1 MEVSLLMC
9 FMIVLCSTRSFHL
22 QAQQQVCSSSSDCPN
37 GYLCFPEPMLSGN
50 RSLRNSSCYQ
60 SSNQSEPYLSDSEAC
75 KPFSSVILNAT
86 IAPDCPNCCV
96 PGLAYRTF
104 TCSPT
109 LQGTNN
115 AVLYVTS
122 FNLSNPGSLRPC
134 TSSQWNM
141 EPMAALATGWYS
153 QDRSLCSTNIQ
164 VLAPNGR
171 TAVARMVAQCY
182 SPDGCL
188 SDHSFTEPCAPNA
201 VAGNEQVWRQL
212 GYDPGIGIL
221 RNVTWSVTD
230 SNLPQFIRSKKS
242 YLGVIAGVASAVAGV
257 VLSVVIFVAT
267 RKWRRSRRR
276 RMEKQVLIEGMRL
289 DEILPHQFS
298 YHDLKMATRNFDPEL
313 ILGAGGFGSV
323 FKGELVDGSL
333 VAVKKMD
340 VEIQG
345 ASKGHSQFKAEVMSI
360 GSIHHFNLVKLRGFC
375 IQGPAALLVYEF
387 MPNGSLD
394 KWIFTKND
402 DDKGGGSANLLLNW
416 NQRHLIALDVARGL
430 TYLHEGC
437 REQVL
442 HLDIKPQN
450 ILLDENLRARI
461 SDFGLSKLAERGKS
475 QVVTVMRG
483 TPGYM
488 APEWLHTK
496 VTDKTDVYSFGI
508 VLLELVSSKRTVQ
521 FHPPSSS
528 SSSSSSQPR
537 FLGETALSMFHSGNV
552 VELIDEK
559 LLDDDFASTSS
570 GLELKDAERYV
581 KIGLWCIQP
590 EAAIRPSMRN
600 VLDMLEG
607 NIDVLDLPPPSSD
620 GSSRSLSFR
629 LPGSTRL

>member
-1 MEVSLLMC
+1 MVSRCPRTVVFTELWRCRILMC
-9 FMIVLCSTRSFHL
+9 FMIVLCSTRSFHS
-22 QAQQQVCSSSSDCPN
+22 QAQQQVCSSLSDCPN
-37 GYLCFPEPMLSGN
+37 GSLCFPEPMLSGN
-50 RSLRNSSCYQ
+50 RSLRNSSCYL
-60 SSNQSEPYLSDSEAC
+60 SSNQSEPYLSDSEVC
-75 KPFSSVILNAT
+75 KPISGFIFNDT
-86 IAPDCPNCCV
+86 IVPDCPNCCV

-104 TCSPT
+104 ACSPN

-115 AVLYVTS
+115 AVLYATS

-141 EPMAALATGWYS
+141 EPMAALATGWYT
-153 QDRSLCSTNIQ
+153 QDRSLCSKNIQ

-171 TAVARMVAQCY
+171 TAVARMVAECY
-182 SPDGCL
+182 SPAGCL
-188 SDHSFTEPCAPNA
+188 RDHSFTEPCAPNA
-201 VAGNEQVWRQL
+201 VAVNEQVWRQL

-221 RNVTWSVTD
+221 RNITWNVID
-230 SNLPQFIRSKKS
+230 SNLPQSIRSKKN
-242 YLGVIAGVASAVAGV
+242 YEGVIAGVASAVAGV

-276 RMEKQVLIEGMRL
+276 RMEKQALIEGMRL
-289 DEILPHQFS
+289 DEILLHQFS

-313 ILGAGGFGSV
+313 MLGAGGFGSV
-323 FKGELVDGSL
+323 FKGELADGSL

-345 ASKGHSQFKAEVMSI
+345 SSKGHSQFKAE
-360 GSIHHFNLVKLRGFC
+360 
-375 IQGPAALLVYEF
+375 GPAALLVYEF

-402 DDKGGGSANLLLNW
+402 DDKGGESANLLLNW
-416 NQRHLIALDVARGL
+416 NQRHSIAIDVARGL

-437 REQVL
+437 WEQVL

-496 VTDKTDVYSFGI
+496 VMDKTDVYSFGI
-508 VLLELVSSKRTVQ
+508 VLLELVSSRRTIQ

-528 SSSSSSQPR
+528 SSSSSSQLC

-552 VELIDEK
+552 IELIDDK
-559 LLDDDFASTSS
+559 LLDQLRGD
-570 GLELKDAERYV
+570 V
-581 KIGLWCIQP
+581 KPFG
-590 EAAIRPSMRN
+590 
-600 VLDMLEG
+600 
-607 NIDVLDLPPPSSD
+607 
-620 GSSRSLSFR
+620 FK
-629 LPGSTRL
+629 

>member
-1 MEVSLLMC
+1 MAGIANLSRVPKNSGIYQTMEVSILMC
-9 FMIVLCSTRSFHL
+9 FMIVLCSTRS
-22 QAQQQVCSSSSDCPN
+22 STRKPN
-37 GYLCFPEPMLSGN
+37 N
-50 RSLRNSSCYQ
+50 
-60 SSNQSEPYLSDSEAC
+60 SDSEAC
-75 KPFSSVILNAT
+75 KPISSVNFNAT
-86 IAPDCPNCCV
+86 IAPDFPNCCI

-104 TCSPT
+104 TCSPN

-122 FNLSNPGSLRPC
+122 FNLSNPRSLRPC
-134 TSSQWNM
+134 TYSEWNM

-153 QDRSLCSTNIQ
+153 QDRSLCLKNIQ
-164 VLAPNGR
+164 VLAPNRR
-171 TAVARMVAQCY
+171 TVVARMVAECY
-182 SPDGCL
+182 SPNGCL

-201 VAGNEQVWRQL
+201 VAANEQVWRKL
-212 GYDPGIGIL
+212 
-221 RNVTWSVTD
+221 
-230 SNLPQFIRSKKS
+230 
-242 YLGVIAGVASAVAGV
+242 GV

-276 RMEKQVLIEGMRL
+276 RMEKQALIEGMRL

-313 ILGAGGFGSV
+313 TLGAGGFGSV
-323 FKGELVDGSL
+323 FKGELADGSL

-340 VEIQG
+340 VKIQG
-345 ASKGHSQFKAEVMSI
+345 SSKGHSQFKAE
-360 GSIHHFNLVKLRGFC
+360 
-375 IQGPAALLVYEF
+375 GPAALLVYEF

-416 NQRHLIALDVARGL
+416 NQRHSIAIDVARGL

-437 REQVL
+437 RKQVL

-461 SDFGLSKLAERGKS
+461 SDFGLSKLAEWGKS

-496 VTDKTDVYSFGI
+496 VTF
-508 VLLELVSSKRTVQ
+508 
-521 FHPPSSS
+521 
-528 SSSSSSQPR
+528 
-537 FLGETALSMFHSGNV
+537 TALESGNV
-552 VELIDEK
+552 IELIDNK
-559 LLDDDFASTSS
+559 LLDNDLASTSS
-570 GLELKDAERYV
+570 GLELKDAKRYV
-581 KIGLWCIQP
+581 KIGLWCIQL

-607 NIDVLDLPPPSSD
+607 NIDVLDATT
-620 GSSRSLSFR
+620 FK
-629 LPGSTRL
+629 